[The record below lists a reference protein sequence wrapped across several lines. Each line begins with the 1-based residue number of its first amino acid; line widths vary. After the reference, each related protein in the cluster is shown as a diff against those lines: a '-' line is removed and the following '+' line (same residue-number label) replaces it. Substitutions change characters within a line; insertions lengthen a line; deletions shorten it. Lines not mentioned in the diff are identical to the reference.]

1 VPSAL
6 FEFIEAPAFAR
17 YRDRYLSDDEFRELQ
32 TTLIANPKAGDRM
45 PGTGGV
51 RKLRWEDVRR
61 GKGKRGGLRI
71 IYYDFLSQHQIW
83 LMTLYGKNEMSDLT
97 ADEKRQ
103 LKRAVRAE
111 KAARGIKGGAD
122 E

>member
-1 VPSAL
+1 L

-17 YRDRYLSDDEFRELQ
+17 YRDKYLTDDEFRELQ
-32 TTLIANPKAGDRM
+32 ATLIANPKAGDRM

-71 IYYDFLSQHQIW
+71 IYGFLSQDQIW

-103 LKRAVRAE
+103 LKNVVRAE
-111 KAARGIKGGAD
+111 KAARGIKGGDD

>member
-1 VPSAL
+1 MPFHL

-17 YRDRYLSDDEFRELQ
+17 HRDRYLTDDDFRELQ
-32 TTLIANPKAGDRM
+32 ATLIANPKAGDRM
-45 PGTGGV
+45 PGAGGV
-51 RKLRWEDVRR
+51 RKLRLEDARR

-103 LKRAVRAE
+103 LKNAVRAE
-111 KAARGIKGGAD
+111 KAARGIKRGD
-122 E
+122 EE